1 MNNINLLKLASVT
14 SMAIAGVFGLG
25 VAPAPA
31 QIIIEG
37 CASPTECTLEE
48 LLNGGGF
55 LIEDKV
61 FFDWFLNGS
70 TNDIDFSQVIVT
82 PLDDDPLNPGIRFDW
97 GDQLVGGG
105 IEEGTGLGFGY
116 FVDVIDPS
124 FRISGASLELL
135 DFDGTGDGIVR
146 VSGAPINLATGD
158 AFFDPITGEPIVLA
172 VGADAE
178 SGEELLTSDVNIP
191 PQDAIA
197 VSNTASGNTFDDGGT
212 FALRSF
218 EQRLNQTPVPEESS
232 PWSLMLGIGVLGAG
246 SVVSKALKSRS
257 NS

>member
-97 GDQLVGGG
+97 GDQLVGD
-105 IEEGTGLGFGY
+105 GTFLDDGALFGY
-116 FVDVIDPS
+116 FVGVIEPG
-124 FRISGASLELL
+124 FRINGTSLELL
-135 DFDGTGDGIVR
+135 DFEV
-146 VSGAPINLATGD
+146 TGD
-158 AFFDPITGEPIVLA
+158 AERVTNE
-172 VGADAE
+172 
-178 SGEELLTSDVNIP
+178 
-191 PQDAIA
+191 
-197 VSNTASGNTFDDGGT
+197 
-212 FALRSF
+212 
-218 EQRLNQTPVPEESS
+218 
-232 PWSLMLGIGVLGAG
+232 
-246 SVVSKALKSRS
+246 
-257 NS
+257 